1 VLLFKQTWPQLT
13 LLDVHKLP
21 EVRES
26 QKKNEILRR
35 RVAGMQGNK
44 SASTNIIRLWIID
57 VLQRIQQN
65 FRFHVDKLER
75 RLMENRQRMPRLP
88 LTDEEIRD
96 RSRQA
101 KELLREAENALIS
114 GAYDT
119 AEKAFIGVIS
129 LEEKNPAAYRGLG
142 DVYFAEHQFVE
153 ARQTYRYALFLDKR
167 NEHALLRLA
176 EIAEAEGAWEQAI
189 EYYQQTLLLNDG
201 VSSRFL
207 KLAELFTKI
216 GQPETALVA
225 IQEALALE
233 PQNPKYLDN
242 YIEASILV
250 ENKKMAEDGFQRL
263 RMVNPE
269 NQKLTLFRER
279 IDALPS

>member
-1 VLLFKQTWPQLT
+1 V
-13 LLDVHKLP
+13 
-21 EVRES
+21 
-26 QKKNEILRR
+26 
-35 RVAGMQGNK
+35 
-44 SASTNIIRLWIID
+44 
-57 VLQRIQQN
+57 
-65 FRFHVDKLER
+65 
-75 RLMENRQRMPRLP
+75 
-88 LTDEEIRD
+88 
-96 RSRQA
+96 
-101 KELLREAENALIS
+101 
-114 GAYDT
+114 
-119 AEKAFIGVIS
+119 
-129 LEEKNPAAYRGLG
+129 
-142 DVYFAEHQFVE
+142 
-153 ARQTYRYALFLDKR
+153 
-167 NEHALLRLA
+167 A